1 MVVKNADK
9 PEDLSSDDNQTG
21 GDKKMAKPRHELD
34 ADESVISLSELLEAE
49 SKEEEAI
56 RYLVL
61 FCLPVCFV
69 PVLEA
74 YGKNQSNCI
83 IFS

>member
-21 GDKKMAKPRHELD
+21 GDKKIAKPRHELD

-49 SKEEEAI
+49 NKEEEAI
-56 RYLVL
+56 R
-61 FCLPVCFV
+61 
-69 PVLEA
+69 
-74 YGKNQSNCI
+74 
-83 IFS
+83 